1 MRAEARFLSPS
12 AGSSGSHKSA
22 RRSPVTRT
30 TRRATLSDE
39 SPDGTLFEALRVH
52 RSTLASEAGVAPF
65 IVMHDRTL
73 AEIALRRPTAIEDLA
88 VPGMGPV
95 KIAKYGEGLL
105 RIVRRVAE
113 S

>member
-1 MRAEARFLSPS
+1 M
-12 AGSSGSHKSA
+12 
-22 RRSPVTRT
+22 
-30 TRRATLSDE
+30 
-39 SPDGTLFEALRVH
+39 H

-88 VPGMGPV
+88 SVPGMGPV

-105 RIVRRVAE
+105 RIVRRVAQ